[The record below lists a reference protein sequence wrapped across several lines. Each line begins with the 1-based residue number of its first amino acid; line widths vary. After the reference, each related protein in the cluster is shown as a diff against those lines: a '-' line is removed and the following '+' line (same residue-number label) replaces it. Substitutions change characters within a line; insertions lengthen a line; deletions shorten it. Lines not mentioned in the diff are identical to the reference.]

1 MKSITR
7 IARRLMLVF
16 LALVASSTMFFSSP
30 AVAASVDVAA
40 TQYLADA
47 TTQTQTLTPGEQT
60 QTLTP
65 EEIDEAIAF
74 YRQLKVKV
82 SKFIPRQE
90 KNANGETQTIEV
102 KGGSLTIDEGKG
114 LLFAI
119 NTVIN
124 ELLQVKK
131 AA

>member
-47 TTQTQTLTPGEQT
+47 TTQTQTFA
-60 QTLTP
+60 P

-90 KNANGETQTIEV
+90 KNANGETQTTEV
-102 KGGSLTIDEGKG
+102 KGGSLTIDEAKG

-124 ELLQVKK
+124 ELLQEKK

>member
-1 MKSITR
+1 
-7 IARRLMLVF
+7 MLVF

-40 TQYLADA
+40 TQYLADTSTPTQIFTPKEDA
-47 TTQTQTLTPGEQT
+47 TTQT

-65 EEIDEAIAF
+65 EEIDQAIAF

-90 KNANGETQTIEV
+90 KNANGEIQTTEV

-119 NTVIN
+119 NKLIN
-124 ELLQVKK
+124 ELLQEKK